1 MKKHLW
7 LAFALVFAASAEAAD
22 LKVVIDVEGM
32 SCSLCVTAINRELR
46 QTEGVIQAKASLK
59 TRRAEVVVPED
70 FPAQTL
76 LDAIAKTGYI
86 GKVADIQRI
95 PE

>member
-1 MKKHLW
+1 MKKCLW
-7 LAFALVFAASAEAAD
+7 LVFSLAFAVSAEAANIR
-22 LKVVIDVEGM
+22 VVIDVENM
-32 SCSLCVTAINRELR
+32 SCSLCVTAINQELR
-46 QTEGVIQAKASLK
+46 RTEGVIQAKASLR

-70 FPAQTL
+70 FPTQQL

-86 GKVADIQRI
+86 GKIADIQRI